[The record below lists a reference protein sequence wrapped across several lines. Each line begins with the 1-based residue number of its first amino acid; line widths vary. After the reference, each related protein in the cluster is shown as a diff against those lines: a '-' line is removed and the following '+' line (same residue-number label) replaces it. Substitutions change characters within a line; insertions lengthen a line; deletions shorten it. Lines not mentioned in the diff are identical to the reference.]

1 MWAVAAL
8 PDSSVLEWEH
18 QRIQLGGKGRGFLAR
33 SRNSGG
39 IVGRPLLTKMG
50 SRFPSFIPGHQRL
63 SCLYQVISVLLFI
76 PGHQRLLVYTRS
88 PTSSCLRQVINVL
101 FIPGHQRLLVY
112 TRSSSDSLF
121 IPGEASYSHQW
132 PGCGERFLGQYNAD
146 KRFLGRLCEWLL
158 GERDPRLGEGSGR
171 RVVSSRPVPGI
182 STTVGGRSAR
192 LMAAAPGGAA
202 SISSCASGQ
211 AARGWGSTRPGLKP
225 PAILSSLCGSVN
237 DLFPLK
243 CPTGDPE
250 KESR

>member
-1 MWAVAAL
+1 M
-8 PDSSVLEWEH
+8 
-18 QRIQLGGKGRGFLAR
+18 GGKGRGFLAH
-33 SRNSGG
+33 SQNSGG
-39 IVGRPLLTKMG
+39 IVGRPLPTKME
-50 SRFPSFIPGHQRL
+50 SLFPSFIPGHQRL
-63 SCLYQVISVLLFI
+63 LDYTRSSTSSCLYQVINVFLFI

-88 PTSSCLRQVINVL
+88 STPSCLYQVINVL
-101 FIPGHQRLLVY
+101 FVY

-132 PGCGERFLGQYNAD
+132 PGCGGRFLGRYNTD
-146 KRFLGRLCEWLL
+146 ERFLGRLREWRL
-158 GERDPRLGEGSGR
+158 GERDPLLRDGSGR
-171 RVVSSRPVPGI
+171 RVVSSRPVSGM

-192 LMAAAPGGAA
+192 LMAAASGGAA
-202 SISSCASGQ
+202 SKFSHILGQ
-211 AARGWGSTRPGLKP
+211 AACGWGSTRPGLKP